1 MIIVLLL
8 TAGLLIFFIYGLV
21 QKNRSSIISL
31 MIYAT
36 SITGVYFVWLP
47 SHATY
52 IAEKIGVGRGA
63 DLVLYSCIIIGL
75 IIALNIHI
83 KFRKTLVLITQIARH
98 IAIESVML
106 PEDRQAMDNHRSPL
120 DQPEIGKPSRASQHG
135 IISIS
140 QENPKC

>member
-1 MIIVLLL
+1 MIIVILL
-8 TAGLLIFFIYGLV
+8 TTGLLIFFIYGLA

-31 MIYAT
+31 MIYVT
-36 SITGVYFVWLP
+36 SIAGVYFVWLP

-83 KFRKTLVLITQIARH
+83 KFRKMLALITQITRH

-106 PEDRQAMDNHRSPL
+106 PEGRGAKDNHRSPE
-120 DQPEIGKPSRASQHG
+120 DQPEIGRPSHANQQAL
-135 IISIS
+135 ISVS
-140 QENPKC
+140 KENPKC